1 MSTIT
6 SAAASCDELLLEAE
20 KSLANRQ
27 LHAAIGMFYRAEQAG
42 ANPDCCSAGRWMAYM
57 LLGDFAAAWRESDA
71 IEERKFRDADKFL
84 DSNAIAGKKIIVRC
98 LHGFGDTVQFLRYAS
113 CLEKTAANVIWE
125 LQPALMEMAPYF
137 YGIRNFITWN
147 NHLCYGTDW
156 DVQLEVM
163 DLPYL
168 FRTTIEDLPLTENY
182 IQLPDQALYSIA
194 NQMDQRSMPR
204 IGLVWQAGEWNPA
217 RSIPFHLLEPILQNQ
232 DCEFW
237 NLQGGS
243 NVLLQNVQ
251 E

>member
-1 MSTIT
+1 
-6 SAAASCDELLLEAE
+6 
-20 KSLANRQ
+20 
-27 LHAAIGMFYRAEQAG
+27 
-42 ANPDCCSAGRWMAYM
+42 M